1 MSGVSI
7 IKNIIFDFDGVI
19 LESNEVKIQGFFKL
33 FQEFG
38 KENSLKISNYFKDN
52 AGLSR
57 YDVINYFFL
66 VILNEEMDKIKLTE
80 YANKYSNIVKEA
92 VINTEFVTGVKKF
105 LSENVQY
112 KLFIVS
118 SSDEKDLKYIC
129 TKLNIDRY
137 FESIIGSPTKKADNI
152 KFIIDSFG
160 LRKNETVYVGD
171 SINDY
176 HATIKND
183 LTFIG
188 RDSGVYDFS
197 QVDNIPIIK
206 DINELHKYI

>member
-1 MSGVSI
+1 M

-33 FQEFG
+33 FEQFG
-38 KENSLKISNYFKDN
+38 EENSLKISNYFKNN

-57 YDVINYFFL
+57 YDIINYFFL

-80 YANKYSNIVKEA
+80 YANKYSDIVKESVVNSKF
-92 VINTEFVTGVKKF
+92 VIGIEKF
-105 LSENVQY
+105 LSQNTQY
-112 KLFIVS
+112 ELFIVS

-129 TKLNIDRY
+129 NKLNIDKY
-137 FESIIGSPTKKADNI
+137 FKSIIGSPTKKADNI
-152 KFIIDSFG
+152 NNIINNFG
-160 LRKNETVYVGD
+160 LKKNETVYVGD
-171 SINDY
+171 SLNDY

-188 RDSGVYDFS
+188 RDSGLCDFT
-197 QVDNIPIIK
+197 QLRDIIIIK
-206 DINELHKYI
+206 DIDELNKYI